1 METTSRIV
9 AEHFGRAHRDV
20 LTAIRNLKCSDKFYK
35 ANFLLSEFKDDKGR
49 SFPEYVIQQDGY
61 LLLVMT
67 FTNAKTTR
75 YKEDLIL
82 DYKLPVPNWAAVGV
96 ENRV

>member
-35 ANFLLSEFKDDKGR
+35 ANFLLSEFQDDKGR
-49 SFPEYVIQQDGY
+49 SFPEYVIEQDGY
-61 LLLVMT
+61 LLLVLN
-67 FTNAKTTR
+67 FTNVKTTR

-82 DYKLPVPNWAAVGV
+82 DYKLPVLNWAAVGI

>member
-20 LTAIRNLKCSDKFYK
+20 LTAIRNLKCSNKFHK
-35 ANFLLSEFKDDKGR
+35 ANFLLSEFKDDKNR

-82 DYKLPVPNWAAVGV
+82 DYKLPVPNWASVGV
-96 ENRV
+96 ENQV

>member
-9 AEHFGRAHRDV
+9 GEHFNRTHRDV
-20 LTAIRNLKCSDKFYK
+20 LIAIRNLKCSDKFYK
-35 ANFLLSEFKDDKGR
+35 ANFLLSEFQDDKGR

-82 DYKLPVPNWAAVGV
+82 DYKLPVPSWAVVGS
-96 ENRV
+96 ETRV

>member
-35 ANFLLSEFKDDKGR
+35 ANFLLSEFQDDKGR

-61 LLLVMT
+61 LLLVLN

-75 YKEDLIL
+75 YKENLIL
-82 DYKLPVPNWAAVGV
+82 YYKLPVPSWAVGI
-96 ENRV
+96 ETRV